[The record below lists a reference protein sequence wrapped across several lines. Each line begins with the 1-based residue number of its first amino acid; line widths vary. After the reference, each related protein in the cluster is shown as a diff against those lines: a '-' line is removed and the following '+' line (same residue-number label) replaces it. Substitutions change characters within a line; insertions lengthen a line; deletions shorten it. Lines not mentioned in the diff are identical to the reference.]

1 MYRVGLTG
9 GIASGKSTISQIFSN
24 LEIPVIDTDI
34 ISHQLMQV
42 GEDAY
47 KQTVEHFGK
56 KILHKDNS
64 INRAL
69 LRRIIFNQP
78 QQKIWLEKMLHPLIR
93 QSTENKIQ
101 NTSKA
106 DYVLIV
112 VPLMFETGFDKLVD
126 HVIAIDCPSEI
137 QKKRLT
143 LRDSI
148 DETLAQQMI
157 ITQIDNPSRLN
168 QADSIIKNQDD
179 NSREQDVL
187 KLHNKLLNLN
197 HI

>member
-1 MYRVGLTG
+1 MLRVGLTG
-9 GIASGKSTISQIFSN
+9 GIASGKSTISQLFSN
-24 LEIPVIDTDI
+24 LKIPVIDTDI

-47 KQTVEHFGK
+47 NQTVQHFGGE
-56 KILHKDNS
+56 ILHKDNS
-64 INRAL
+64 INRAS
-69 LRRIIFNQP
+69 LRKIVFNQP

-93 QSTENKIQ
+93 QTTENQIQ
-101 NTSKA
+101 NTLKG

-126 HVIAIDCPSEI
+126 HVIAINCPSEI

-143 LRDSI
+143 RRDNI
-148 DETLAQQMI
+148 DDTLAQQMI
-157 ITQIDNPSRLN
+157 STQIDNQSRLN
-168 QADSIIKNQDD
+168 QADSIIKNLDD

-187 KLHNKLLNLN
+187 KLHNKLQNLN
-197 HI
+197 HN